1 MIMADDKN
9 KSTQA
14 ERLVQLRRDKGL
26 TAEQLAQAMTAA
38 GAKVSR
44 GAISN
49 WERGTNG
56 IVSSK
61 LPTLAHI
68 LGCSEGYLLRGEL
81 KNDSDNNKEVSKSAH
96 SHNKNS
102 QNMSFAQTDKIHDS
116 QANQTTTTPTIDTN
130 SPNNPMSGHAMN
142 TIKNRINCK
151 MFATTFAA
159 RYYKQPIKW
168 KQKANVY

>member
-1 MIMADDKN
+1 MTRIKA
-9 KSTQA
+9 TQA

-81 KNDSDNNKEVSKSAH
+81 KNDSDNNKEVRESTH
-96 SHNKNS
+96 SHNRK
-102 QNMSFAQTDKIHDS
+102 
-116 QANQTTTTPTIDTN
+116 
-130 SPNNPMSGHAMN
+130 
-142 TIKNRINCK
+142 
-151 MFATTFAA
+151 
-159 RYYKQPIKW
+159 
-168 KQKANVY
+168 

>member
-1 MIMADDKN
+1 
-9 KSTQA
+9 
-14 ERLVQLRRDKGL
+14 
-26 TAEQLAQAMTAA
+26 MTEA

-61 LPTLAHI
+61 LPTLARI

-81 KNDSDNNKEVSKSAH
+81 QAETNRSKESQQDTKAVGANKEQADAPSAAI
-96 SHNKNS
+96 SSNQKTISPTPDTNS
-102 QNMSFAQTDKIHDS
+102 QNNAMRGHSM
-116 QANQTTTTPTIDTN
+116 
-130 SPNNPMSGHAMN
+130 NP
-142 TIKNRINCK
+142 IKKSNKLQNVCYDIRGPSCK
-151 MFATTFAA
+151 P
-159 RYYKQPIKW
+159 QIKW